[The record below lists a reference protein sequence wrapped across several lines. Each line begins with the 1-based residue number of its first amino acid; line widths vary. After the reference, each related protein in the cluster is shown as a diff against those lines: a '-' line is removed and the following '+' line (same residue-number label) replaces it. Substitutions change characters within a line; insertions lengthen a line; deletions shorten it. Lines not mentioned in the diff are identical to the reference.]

1 MSKAREYLERAKRL
15 IEMDI
20 EEYRNEV
27 IKDHP
32 EDAELL
38 RDDANVWV
46 YRTGVVESL
55 INTSLMYMN
64 TK

>member
-1 MSKAREYLERAKRL
+1 MGKAREYLERAKRL

-32 EDAELL
+32 EDAGLL
-38 RDDANVWV
+38 SDNANVWV
-46 YRTGVVESL
+46 YRTGVVEALIDMSL
-55 INTSLMYMN
+55 TDMEV
-64 TK
+64 